1 MAYVE
6 RSGGIVDLIS
16 RDLARYSLTAR
27 IISKSPVSLACR
39 SAAFKSLGRRCGS
52 RACNASSITL
62 PGSLTGGSLRIEK
75 PVDASAQTIPRVHVS
90 RRHRG
95 VIGDA
100 LVDSGI
106 LDSILDRAP
115 QLRQTG
121 VSWRLARRPKFLAH
135 RRRDTGPQRC
145 HLVERRDRRQ
155 ILRRVEDRRLLA
167 AHRPRRARD
176 RLRNLTGSG
185 SHRICRER
193 QRAVRINRRPKL
205 PFVRLRSIA
214 SRLQRRAQG
223 GSLRLRRSSATD
235 ARRGRLRL
243 S

>member
-6 RSGGIVDLIS
+6 RSGGVIDLGRIS
-16 RDLARYSLTAR
+16 RDLSRYSLTAR
-27 IISKSPVSLACR
+27 AMSKSPVSLAWR
-39 SAAFKSLGRRCGS
+39 SANSRRRGRRCAGL
-52 RACNASSITL
+52 ASNSCSKIL
-62 PGSLTGGSLRIEK
+62 PGFLTGIVEDLADTRPKALALG
-75 PVDASAQTIPRVHVS
+75 HVS
-90 RRHRG
+90 GRHRR
-95 VIGDA
+95 VIDNC
-100 LVDSGI
+100 LVRGRVVN
-106 LDSILDRAP
+106 SIFDRAS
-115 QLRQTG
+115 QLREARI
-121 VSWRLARRPKFLAH
+121 SWGLARRPKLLAH
-135 RRRDTGPQRC
+135 RRGDTGPQRC

-205 PFVRLRSIA
+205 PFVRLRSVA